1 MGKTVLKILLI
12 LSIPAVCQACIV
24 TFSSIYKVGTSI
36 TPFYRYQNQGIERLR
51 DFPVEEPEFTARQT
65 DFEALSCPSPDSGPL
80 PLTHRCLEAGTPWPV

>member
-36 TPFYRYQNQGIERLR
+36 NPILQVPKSRHREVKRLSSGG
-51 DFPVEEPEFTARQT
+51 ARIHSQA
-65 DFEALSCPSPDSGPL
+65 D
-80 PLTHRCLEAGTPWPV
+80 